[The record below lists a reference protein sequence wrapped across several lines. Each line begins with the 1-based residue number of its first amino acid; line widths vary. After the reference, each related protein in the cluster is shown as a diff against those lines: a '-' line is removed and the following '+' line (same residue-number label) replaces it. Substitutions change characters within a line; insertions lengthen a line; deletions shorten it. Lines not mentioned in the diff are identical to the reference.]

1 MSKTIRLKKGFD
13 INLAGKAEKKVG
25 DAEMSSTFSV
35 KPTDFVHVSR
45 PKLKVEVG
53 SNVKAGDPIFYDNLT
68 PEVMYTAPVS
78 GEVVEINRGSK
89 RRLEEIKILAD
100 KEVSFKEFKKHTV
113 SDISGVSREDAQ
125 TLMCEGGVWPHIVQ
139 RPYAVVANP
148 TDSPKAIYI
157 SGFDSAPLAA
167 DYNFM
172 FKGEEANFQAGI
184 DILKKF
190 TSGAI
195 NLSVSTDREVAQIFE
210 HAKNV
215 TLNKVSG
222 KHPAGNVG
230 VQIHHIDPINKG
242 DVVWTISPW
251 GVIQI
256 GKLFLEGKYNTEKLI
271 AVCGSEVSS
280 PQYYKT
286 YMGASVETFTKGNL
300 KQDHVRCV
308 SGNPLVGEKVASN
321 GALGFYHN
329 QFTILPEGDD
339 YVFMGSFA
347 PTADKLSFHKAFGLF
362 SFMNG
367 KNKEYVIDTNIK
379 GEERSFVQTGAF
391 EKVVPMDIYPTYLL
405 KAILAED
412 YEEMEALGIYEV
424 AEEDFALCEFIDVS
438 KNPIQEIIRDGI
450 ELLRL
455 G

>member
-13 INLAGKAEKKVG
+13 INLAGKAEKTVG
-25 DAEMSSTFSV
+25 EAEISSTFAV
-35 KPTDFVHVSR
+35 KPTDFIHVSR
-45 PKLKVEVG
+45 PKLKVAVG
-53 SNVKAGDPIFYDNLT
+53 DNVKAGEPIFFDNLT

-78 GEVVEINRGSK
+78 GEIVEINRGAK

-125 TLMCEGGVWPHIVQ
+125 ALMCEGGVWPHIVQ

-148 TDSPKAIYI
+148 ADTPSEIYI

-167 DYNFM
+167 EYSFM
-172 FKGEEANFQAGI
+172 YKGEEANFQAGI

-190 TSGAI
+190 TSGSI
-195 NLSVSTDREVAQIFE
+195 NLTVSTDREVAPIFE

-215 TLNKVSG
+215 TLHKASG

-230 VQIHHIDPINKG
+230 VQIHHINPINKG
-242 DVVWTISPW
+242 DVVWTVSPW
-251 GVIQI
+251 GIIQI
-256 GKLFLEGKYNTEKLI
+256 GKLFLEGRYNTERTI
-271 AVCGSEVSS
+271 AVCGSEVSK

-286 YMGASVETFTKGNL
+286 YMGASVATFTKDNL

-308 SGNPLVGEKVASN
+308 SGNALTGEKVGSE
-321 GALGFYHN
+321 GYLGFYHN
-329 QFTILPEGDD
+329 QFTILPEGDH
-339 YVFMGSFA
+339 YEFMGWIA
-347 PTADKLSFHKAFGLF
+347 PTTKKLSFHRALGLM

-367 KNKEYVIDTNIK
+367 KNTEYVIDTNLK
-379 GEERSFVQTGAF
+379 GEERAFVQTGAF
-391 EKVVPMDIYPTYLL
+391 EKVTPMDIYPTYLL

-424 AEEDFALCEFIDVS
+424 AEEDLALCEFIDVS
-438 KNPIQEIIRDGI
+438 KNPIQKIVRDGI